1 MKVVKMMPVITLLLI
16 VSFSLKAQDNQP
28 IKPLIEQTLYLNPGF
43 GNLNQ
48 NLDSIMKIYKQRVL
62 DPNPYFVNTKILSH
76 WWGHDS
82 RELIFVFELK
92 SWDDIDKAFNK
103 QKDIISHL
111 NATEKDGMGDMIRS
125 LAKGSHHSDEIYQV
139 LAE

>member
-1 MKVVKMMPVITLLLI
+1 MKVIRIMPVVTSLLLI
-16 VSFSLKAQDNQP
+16 CFSLKAQDSQSMKP
-28 IKPLIEQTLYLNPGF
+28 IIEQTIYLNPGF

-48 NLDSIMKIYKQRVL
+48 NLDSLMKIYKHRVL
-62 DPNPYFVNTKILSH
+62 DPNPYFVNTKILAH
-76 WWGHDS
+76 WWGNDS
-82 RELIFVFELK
+82 RQLIFLFELK

-111 NATEKDGMGDMIRS
+111 NANEKDGMGDLIRS
-125 LAKGSHHSDEIYQV
+125 LVKGSHHSDEIYQV